1 MDRRG
6 VRRQGV
12 GTGRRSA
19 GRAEATSRSETAVT
33 IRRLKRLVDKKTKLP
48 RSLVEELARTAVLG
62 QSAWEQAR
70 RENNFAHFQPWLA
83 KTFELK
89 RQQAEALGYR
99 QSPYD
104 ALLDDYEPEELTANV
119 GRVLADLRE
128 QLVAAGRGHSPAS
141 GRRPDTSLLSRD
153 YPIDVQESFG
163 KEAAAAIGFDFA
175 RGRLDVTAHP
185 FCTTLGPHDCRI
197 TTRYDEHFF
206 NAAFFGIL
214 HEAGHGIY
222 EQGLPPDRF
231 GLPLGEAVSLG
242 IHESQSRLWENLVGR
257 SRAFWQH
264 FYPAAQKRFPAAL
277 GSAGL
282 DAFYFAVN
290 DVRPSLIRV
299 EADEAT
305 YNLHILIRFE
315 LEQALLSGDL
325 PVADAPAAWNEKY
338 RQYLG
343 IAADRD
349 ADGVLQDVHWSARA
363 GRLFPHLHPG
373 QSLRRAVLRRRRP
386 GIGRPARPVRAG
398 RVPAVARLAPRED
411 PSPRPALFGR
421 RTRETGHRTGIVVGP
436 AAGASAGEVRG
447 AVRALTLNH
456 RIIERLPHLA
466 GDVGIGLGIADELL
480 FLRVPLQLAAQPNR
494 GHAQMAH
501 AGRAVADLG
510 RADRRLAA
518 LHALDEVAHVIVA
531 YVDPLGAGGQFLR
544 E

>member
-1 MDRRG
+1 MPQSSPALFDEVCQYVRQSSLLASVSAVLEWDERTKMPAAGAEHRADQTTLLSGMIHQRWTDEAFVAKVSELAAGPLVEG
-6 VRRQGV
+6 VDG
-12 GTGRRSA
+12 
-19 GRAEATSRSETAVT
+19 ETAVT

-89 RQQAEALGYR
+89 GQQAEALGYK

-128 QLVAAGRGHSPAS
+128 QLVGLVAAIRAS
-141 GRRPDTSLLSRD
+141 GRQPDRSLLSRN

-163 KEAAAAIGFDFA
+163 KEAAAAGGFDFT

-231 GLPLGEAVSLG
+231 GMPLGEAISLG
-242 IHESQSRLWENLVGR
+242 IHESQSRMWENLVGR

-264 FYPAAQKRFPAAL
+264 FYPTAQKRFRAAL
-277 GSAGL
+277 GGTSL
-282 DAFYFAVN
+282 DAFYFAIN

-315 LEQALLSGDL
+315 MEQALLSGDL
-325 PVADAPAAWNEKY
+325 SAADAPAAWNDKY

-343 IAADRD
+343 IAPDRD
-349 ADGVLQDVHWSARA
+349 AEGVLQDVHWSA
-363 GRLFPHLHPG
+363 GLVGYFP
-373 QSLRRAVLRRRRP
+373 
-386 GIGRPARPVRAG
+386 
-398 RVPAVARLAPRED
+398 
-411 PSPRPALFGR
+411 
-421 RTRETGHRTGIVVGP
+421 TY
-436 AAGASAGEVRG
+436 
-447 AVRALTLNH
+447 TLGN
-456 RIIERLPHLA
+456 LY
-466 GDVGIGLGIADELL
+466 
-480 FLRVPLQLAAQPNR
+480 AAQFFATADQEL
-494 GHAQMAH
+494 GGLHAQFAR
-501 AGRAVADLG
+501 G
-510 RADRRLAA
+510 
-518 LHALDEVAHVIVA
+518 EFQ
-531 YVDPLGAGGQFLR
+531 PLRDWLR
-544 E
+544 EKIHRHGQHYSAAELVKQVTGRELSSTPLLAQLRAKYGEIYGI

>member
-1 MDRRG
+1 M
-6 VRRQGV
+6 
-12 GTGRRSA
+12 
-19 GRAEATSRSETAVT
+19 
-33 IRRLKRLVDKKTKLP
+33 P

-70 RENNFAHFQPWLA
+70 RENDFAHFQPWLA

-89 RQQAEALGYR
+89 RQQAEALGYK

-128 QLVAAGRGHSPAS
+128 QLVPLVAAIRAS
-141 GRRPDTSLLSRD
+141 GRRPDTSLLSRN

-231 GLPLGEAVSLG
+231 GMPLGEAVSLG

-277 GSAGL
+277 GGAGL
-282 DAFYFAVN
+282 DAFYFAIN

-315 LEQALLSGDL
+315 MEQALLSGDL
-325 PVADAPAAWNEKY
+325 PAADAPAAWNEKY

-343 IAADRD
+343 IAAGPRCGRRV
-349 ADGVLQDVHWSARA
+349 AGRSLERRA
-363 GRLFPHLHPG
+363 GRLFPHLHLG
-373 QSLRRAVLRRRRP
+373 QSLRLAVLRRRRP

-421 RTRETGHRTGIVVGP
+421 RTREAGHRAGIVVRA
-436 AAGASAGEVRG
+436 AAGAFAGEVWGIVRDLRLRTIRDSRAG
-447 AVRALTLNH
+447 WHPATYVVPRHTDERVVCVDRCSCASDSSSPPDCDHAASQPALPTLHQIITPSMGTRLAVPF
-456 RIIERLPHLA
+456 EP
-466 GDVGIGLGIADELL
+466 L
-480 FLRVPLQLAAQPNR
+480 FAQ
-494 GHAQMAH
+494 
-501 AGRAVADLG
+501 AVAFPIDSS
-510 RADRRLAA
+510 
-518 LHALDEVAHVIVA
+518 
-531 YVDPLGAGGQFLR
+531 
-544 E
+544 